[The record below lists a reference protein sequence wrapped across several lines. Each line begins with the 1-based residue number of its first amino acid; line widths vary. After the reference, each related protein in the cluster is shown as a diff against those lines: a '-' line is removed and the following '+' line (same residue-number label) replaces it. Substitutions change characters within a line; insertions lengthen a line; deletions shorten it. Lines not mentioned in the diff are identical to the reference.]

1 MNEEN
6 FHEYLRELAKSL
18 EKENSIKI
26 NFIKDVKVVGKS
38 NVSHKIDF
46 LISTKDKNVYI
57 KNVSSTEWEKEAIRA
72 TVEAIDIGSK
82 IYLVTKKK
90 DLDLNE
96 INKKVNN
103 NFIEFVSIDEL
114 KGKISKN
121 IL

>member
-6 FHEYLRELAKSL
+6 FHEQLRDLAKSL
-18 EKENSIKI
+18 EKESSIKI
-26 NFIKDVKVVGKS
+26 NFIEDVKVVGKS
-38 NVSHKIDF
+38 NVSHKVDF

>member
-38 NVSHKIDF
+38 NVSHKVDF

>member
-46 LISTKDKNVYI
+46 LIFTKDKNVYI
-57 KNVSSTEWEKEAIRA
+57 KNVSSTEWEKEAIKA

-114 KGKISKN
+114 KDKISKN

>member
-46 LISTKDKNVYI
+46 LIFTKDKNVYI

>member
-46 LISTKDKNVYI
+46 LMFTKDKNVYI

-114 KGKISKN
+114 KDKISKN